1 MRQRR
6 GGCDTQPPLQRAWL
20 SSGGTRFAKERTIA
34 DRAATKQCLV
44 TFMCGNAPW
53 SVRAPLSGS
62 PRRSAASPPCADEGH
77 QFRSRRPPA
86 HQLQRRGPDCQLL
99 THTPNRRSSHSDR
112 GTSTFVTMRRLRH
125 PIEWPATFFLWHRR
139 RVSPRS
145 LQNGPSP
152 RWNDLSEVRRSPPW
166 SAGQLE
172 AHVYGTPGVW
182 ASSVGQDW
190 YQSLRI
196 SGSR

>member
-112 GTSTFVTMRRLRH
+112 GATMSKQCVDFAI
-125 PIEWPATFFLWHRR
+125 P
-139 RVSPRS
+139 S
-145 LQNGPSP
+145 NGAP
-152 RWNDLSEVRRSPPW
+152 LSSM
-166 SAGQLE
+166 
-172 AHVYGTPGVW
+172 
-182 ASSVGQDW
+182 ASSPSLSSRSAKRSVPAMERPVRGPA
-190 YQSLRI
+190 QSAMVCRPA
-196 SGSR
+196 